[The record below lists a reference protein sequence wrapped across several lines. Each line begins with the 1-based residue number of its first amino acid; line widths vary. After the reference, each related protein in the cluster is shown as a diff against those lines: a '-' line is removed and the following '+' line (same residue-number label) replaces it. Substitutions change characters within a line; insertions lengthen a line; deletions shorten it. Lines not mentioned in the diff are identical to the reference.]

1 MKYFLLIL
9 LSFPLLAQAEYK
21 DWDKYDKELFWM
33 STTAIALD
41 HLTTRDLAS
50 RYDEGYTE
58 DWNGWLLGK
67 RPDKDTVDLF
77 FLVNYISHYY
87 VTDWLK
93 NEEHRA
99 WYLTARFVVNGA
111 ASVNNL
117 SLGLGLRF

>member
-1 MKYFLLIL
+1 MKKLLLAL
-9 LSFPLLAQAEYK
+9 LCFPLLAQAEYK
-21 DWDKYDKELFWM
+21 DWDKWDKEMFWT
-33 STTAIALD
+33 TTALIAVD
-41 HLTTRDLAS
+41 HLTTRDMAS

-58 DWNGWLLGK
+58 KNPLLGK
-67 RPDKDTVDLF
+67 RPDIDTVDIF

-87 VTDWLK
+87 ITDYLT

-117 SLGLGLRF
+117 SIGLGLRF

>member
-9 LSFPLLAQAEYK
+9 LSFPLLAHADYA
-21 DWDKYDKELFWM
+21 DWNKYDKELFWT

-41 HLTTRDLAS
+41 HLTTRDMAS

-58 DWNGWLLGK
+58 KNPLLGK
-67 RPDKDTVDLF
+67 RPDTDTVDIF

-87 VTDWLK
+87 ITDYLT

-117 SLGLGLRF
+117 SIGLGLRF